1 MWLQHGISVL
11 KSIFDASSSSTPIP
25 RVFLSSPPPPDSTSK
40 TDGPIFLVFLIT
52 SDGRATND
60 TSPLSFVNMAV
71 ELVEGGKIM
80 NVKLSVKEKESKL
93 DGALGNT
100 LMIDAFYT
108 N

>member
-11 KSIFDASSSSTPIP
+11 KSIFDTSSSSTPIP
-25 RVFLSSPPPPDSTSK
+25 RVFLSFPSDSTSK

-52 SDGRATND
+52 SDGGATND